1 MSLPVIP
8 VMTLTTSWINDLPP
22 RFLEALTKYNGPIPP
37 PERTLGPQIVEWI
50 EKVCVFGEGD
60 RFGKPV
66 RLEPWQKA
74 LIYKLYEIR
83 DDGSRRYR
91 FALVSLGKGSG
102 KTPIG
107 GWIGDVELAGPSIF
121 AGSWNEDG
129 TPQATRRSSPD
140 ILIMASSYD
149 QANMILD
156 EIRVTFSEGPLSK
169 FATAFQGTVQLKG
182 SRGRARRIPAT
193 VRQADGSKATTFIVD
208 EAHELVTDRHENA
221 YDVAAGGTAKREN
234 SLTILFST
242 AGFDM
247 DTMFGRQVARGLRGD
262 FDDGELFLYMHA
274 DADLDPTN
282 DEDIAKGV
290 VQANPLAE
298 SGIASTS
305 RLVAQFKAMPAYR
318 AKRYFWNQWVPSDE
332 SWLPTGAWDRCK
344 GDVEFDPSLPTWLG
358 VDMAIKRDSAAVVML
373 QKRPDGKLQASSKI
387 WFPDGGLIDQEEV
400 DDYIRSVCATYNVHW
415 IAADEAWWPTL
426 PTLEADGLPIFR
438 MPQQGRQMV
447 FAYSKTYRV
456 IVDGVL
462 VHGGAPDFSD
472 QIASA
477 VPISTDG
484 GWKLKKGRQKRRI
497 DSCPALAG
505 AVFASEL
512 EPVVE
517 PITPRSAVF

>member
-1 MSLPVIP
+1 MIPLMTSL
-8 VMTLTTSWINDLPP
+8 TNEDWLNDVPP
-22 RFLEALTKYNGPIPP
+22 RFLKALTDFNGPVPP
-37 PERTLGPQIVEWI
+37 RTRTLGPQVCEWI

-74 LIYKLYEIR
+74 LLWKLYEIH

-91 FALVSLGKGSG
+91 FALISLGKGSG

-107 GWIGDVELAGPSIF
+107 GWIGDVELAGPSVF

-129 TPQATRRSSPD
+129 TPKATRRLSPD

-156 EIRVTFSEGPLSK
+156 EIRVTFTEGPLAR
-169 FATAFQGTVQLKG
+169 FATAFQGVVQLKG

-221 YDVAAGGTAKREN
+221 YDVAAGGTAKRED

-247 DTMFGRQVARGLRGD
+247 STMFGRQVARGLRGE
-262 FDDGELFLYMHA
+262 FGDDELFLYLQA
-274 DADLDPTN
+274 DANLDPTN
-282 DEDIAKGV
+282 DEDIAKGII
-290 VQANPLAE
+290 QANPLAE
-298 SGIASTS
+298 SGIASIH
-305 RLVAQFKAMPAYR
+305 RLVSQFKSMPAFR

-332 SWLPTGAWDRCK
+332 SWLPSGAWDKCR
-344 GDVEFDPSLPTWLG
+344 GEIEFNPDWPTWLG
-358 VDMAIKRDSAAVVML
+358 VDMALKRDSAAVVML
-373 QKRPDGKLQASSKI
+373 QERPDGKLQASSKI
-387 WFPDGGLIDQEEV
+387 WFPDGDLIDQEEV
-400 DDYIRSVCATYNVHW
+400 DDYIRSVCATHNVHW

-426 PTLEADGLPIFR
+426 PTLEAEGLPVFR
-438 MPQQGRQMV
+438 MPQQGKLYV
-447 FAYSKTYRV
+447 LAYAKTYRA
-456 IVDGVL
+456 IVDGML
-462 VHGGAPDFSD
+462 IHDGSPDFSD
-472 QIASA
+472 QITSA
-477 VPISTDG
+477 VPVSTDG
-484 GWKLKKGRQKRRI
+484 GWKLRKGKQKRRI

-512 EPVVE
+512 DPQEIE
-517 PITPRSAVF
+517 TIPRSQVF